1 MRLPQLDD
9 RLSKAAKLFP
19 ACAYG
24 ADIGADHGR
33 LSCFLLANNRCA
45 RMCISDLSAP
55 SLEKAKRLM
64 ALHGL
69 AERADFAVGDGLQV
83 LEQKA
88 DAIAVLGMGGK
99 TIAHILQKG
108 IHKIQGA
115 TLILSAHT
123 EITALRRKITEI
135 GYRLDAEDI
144 ARAGGRYYVIMR
156 AVPGESAYSEP
167 EMLLGPKL
175 METVP
180 EEYLPYLKWRR
191 DVLFCENTEE
201 GRMNLKIVEEEIR
214 RVGQSE

>member
-33 LSCFLLANNRCA
+33 LSCFLLANDRCA

-55 SLEKAKRLM
+55 SLEKAKRLI
-64 ALHGL
+64 ALHGF
-69 AERADFAVGDGLQV
+69 ADRADFAVGDGLLV

-99 TIAHILQKG
+99 TIAHILTQG
-108 IHKIQGA
+108 FHRIQGA
-115 TLILSAHT
+115 TLVLSAHT
-123 EITALRRKITEI
+123 EITALRKTIAEI
-135 GYRLDAEDI
+135 GYHLDAEDI
-144 ARAGGRYYVIMR
+144 ARAGGRYYVMMR
-156 AVPGESAYSEP
+156 AIPGESCYSEK

-175 METVP
+175 METMP
-180 EEYLPYLKWRR
+180 EEYLPYLQWRR
-191 DVLFCENTEE
+191 DVLACENSDE
-201 GRMNLKIVEEEIR
+201 GKKNLKIVEEEIC